1 MKKFL
6 LPALMLVVGSVQ
18 AQLLTEDFES
28 YNVGDYIGVVAPAWE
43 TWNANGEGTEEDAP
57 VTDEAAQSGSQSLK
71 ISGDQLGPTAGGPL
85 DVMLA
90 IGLEDTVE
98 VTFSILVPD
107 SSAGYY
113 NMQEAYG
120 TGGSWGADNGQW
132 AFSCF
137 FNSDG
142 TMQITR
148 EGVTHL
154 DTTYTPGEWLKVTH
168 FVDINAGLLHLYHND
183 EYMAQLP
190 YDGTTVGGINFYALG
205 DASVPPLFYIDD
217 VYIDRGVPLTDGL
230 ADLKPI
236 ECQFGPNPAQD
247 FIWLQANLQDAQIR
261 VLGLDGK
268 VVMQERRNDL
278 AMGTDLQL
286 NLENGI
292 YLLELTNGS
301 KRVTRRLVIQ
311 K

>member
-1 MKKFL
+1 
-6 LPALMLVVGSVQ
+6 
-18 AQLLTEDFES
+18 
-28 YNVGDYIGVVAPAWE
+28 
-43 TWNANGEGTEEDAP
+43 
-57 VTDEAAQSGSQSLK
+57 
-71 ISGDQLGPTAGGPL
+71 
-85 DVMLA
+85 
-90 IGLEDTVE
+90 
-98 VTFSILVPD
+98 
-107 SSAGYY
+107 
-113 NMQEAYG
+113 
-120 TGGSWGADNGQW
+120 
-132 AFSCF
+132 
-137 FNSDG
+137 
-142 TMQITR
+142 
-148 EGVTHL
+148 
-154 DTTYTPGEWLKVTH
+154 
-168 FVDINAGLLHLYHND
+168 
-183 EYMAQLP
+183 MAQLP